1 MSFRKNLLKRLKEP
15 TPIYSRN
22 ETKPDLEGLLSENE
36 SVIFGLEKR
45 DAYLK
50 TYRTRWFLTE
60 MKLVFIETEFPL
72 EKTREIYFFEDIS
85 EMRLFEDE
93 GVFVISSVAGEQGYD
108 AETRLEQE
116 FAKQA
121 IEQYNRYT
129 QAVQESE
136 RREDSTETE

>member
-22 ETKPDLEGLLSENE
+22 ETKSDLEGLLSEKE
-36 SVIFGLEKR
+36 SLIFGLEKR

-60 MKLVFIETEFPL
+60 MKLVFIETELPL
-72 EKTREIYFFEDIS
+72 EKTRDIFFFEDIS

-93 GVFVISSVAGEQGYD
+93 NVFVISSLAGERGYD
-108 AETRLEQE
+108 VKTPLEQE

-129 QAVQESE
+129 QALKNSE
-136 RREDSTETE
+136 ERVDSTEEE